1 MYLTRLQL
9 LIKHPV
15 RTQLIRDNITIC
27 QSVAPLGQTNVPK
40 LIWFNP
46 PHLNRDIDN
55 CNFYVMF
62 TLQTRKATLM
72 LKSNLKGKSLS
83 NSNICEIYTRLIAVQ
98 QTHVLQL
105 SMDIIYW
112 TAMLSFCFQTSGH
125 HGGCLLGPKSHPRV
139 EIFVPQFFIIK
150 KFRLRAI

>member
-1 MYLTRLQL
+1 MYFRIFWSTFAIRFSKLCCRFHKSIPCGVESIEKPPAYNGVPVYLTRLQL

-15 RTQLIRDNITIC
+15 RTQLIRDNITTC
-27 QSVAPLGQTNVPK
+27 QSVAPHGQTNVPK

-72 LKSNLKGKSLS
+72 LKNNLKGKSLS
-83 NSNICEIYTRLIAVQ
+83 NSNIREIYTRLIKVSWFQ
-98 QTHVLQL
+98 NVL
-105 SMDIIYW
+105 
-112 TAMLSFCFQTSGH
+112 
-125 HGGCLLGPKSHPRV
+125 
-139 EIFVPQFFIIK
+139 
-150 KFRLRAI
+150 

>member
-15 RTQLIRDNITIC
+15 RTQLIRDNITTC
-27 QSVAPLGQTNVPK
+27 QSVAPHGQTNVPK

-72 LKSNLKGKSLS
+72 LKNNLKGKSLS
-83 NSNICEIYTRLIAVQ
+83 NSNIREIYTRLIAVQ

-105 SMDIIYW
+105 SVTMMNSI
-112 TAMLSFCFQTSGH
+112 LS
-125 HGGCLLGPKSHPRV
+125 
-139 EIFVPQFFIIK
+139 
-150 KFRLRAI
+150 

>member
-1 MYLTRLQL
+1 MWCRVNWKTSSFYNRFPVYLTRLQL

-27 QSVAPLGQTNVPK
+27 QSVAPHGQTNVPK

-72 LKSNLKGKSLS
+72 LKNNLKGKSLS
-83 NSNICEIYTRLIAVQ
+83 NSNIREIYTRLTAVQ

-105 SMDIIYW
+105 SVTM
-112 TAMLSFCFQTSGH
+112 MNSSLSWF
-125 HGGCLLGPKSHPRV
+125 
-139 EIFVPQFFIIK
+139 
-150 KFRLRAI
+150 

>member
-1 MYLTRLQL
+1 MPVYLTRLQL

-72 LKSNLKGKSLS
+72 SKNNLKGKSLS
-83 NSNICEIYTRLIAVQ
+83 NPNIR
-98 QTHVLQL
+98 
-105 SMDIIYW
+105 
-112 TAMLSFCFQTSGH
+112 
-125 HGGCLLGPKSHPRV
+125 
-139 EIFVPQFFIIK
+139 
-150 KFRLRAI
+150 